1 MSTPT
6 VLQIESEKLFSNICD
21 VYYATCHFWVNHM
34 SQVLRLSRET
44 HEPLD
49 PCLLKAGF
57 LVVSLGLRLVST
69 TPSPYCRSA
78 VLKVRCYKE
87 KSKKILF
94 RLSRNVKKSAVAVCP
109 LK

>member
-1 MSTPT
+1 M
-6 VLQIESEKLFSNICD
+6 LQIDSEKLFSNICD

-57 LVVSLGLRLVST
+57 LVVSYHFTIFNEQPQYFAS
-69 TPSPYCRSA
+69 
-78 VLKVRCYKE
+78 VLPTGTCTRCLNK
-87 KSKKILF
+87 
-94 RLSRNVKKSAVAVCP
+94 NVPTYISLCVCQI
-109 LK
+109 

>member
-1 MSTPT
+1 MQAAT
-6 VLQIESEKLFSNICD
+6 VYCDLLQIDSEKLFSNICD

-57 LVVSLGLRLVST
+57 LVVCERVSAQLHF
-69 TPSPYCRSA
+69 S
-78 VLKVRCYKE
+78 E
-87 KSKKILF
+87 
-94 RLSRNVKKSAVAVCP
+94 
-109 LK
+109 

>member
-1 MSTPT
+1 MAECTGR
-6 VLQIESEKLFSNICD
+6 VLQIESDKLFSNICD

-57 LVVSLGLRLVST
+57 LVVSIHTG
-69 TPSPYCRSA
+69 
-78 VLKVRCYKE
+78 
-87 KSKKILF
+87 
-94 RLSRNVKKSAVAVCP
+94 
-109 LK
+109 